1 MPILYNLIH
10 YSHFLLCRKNLSKS
24 KAMSGED
31 SGKETP
37 TNECPVCYERLQNP
51 NISERR
57 LSCGHSFCHD
67 CLVKYLMTAK
77 KEGSIK
83 KNIICPLCRYVT
95 FLSKRGLILPPRAGE
110 LNQILEVPHSPT
122 CLTHSAVVGNC
133 NTLVIPIPETN
144 GPHSPQELCRCTCS
158 SDTGLDLIG
167 HTCGS
172 QVFIISDEGQPM
184 ESSED
189 MVTTNTE
196 THHVDARV
204 NCCRSPSLIM
214 ILLLI
219 FLVAV
224 LAAVLPWILLVKKT

>member
-1 MPILYNLIH
+1 
-10 YSHFLLCRKNLSKS
+10 
-24 KAMSGED
+24 MSQED
-31 SGKETP
+31 GNKESG
-37 TNECPVCYERLQNP
+37 TNECPVCYEKLQAP
-51 NISERR
+51 TISERR

-95 FLSKRGLILPPRAGE
+95 FLSKRGLILPPKHGE
-110 LNQILEVPHSPT
+110 LHQILEVPISPSCIRHSSD
-122 CLTHSAVVGNC
+122 LGSM
-133 NTLVIPIPETN
+133 NTLVIPNTEDAESG
-144 GPHSPQELCRCTCS
+144 GPPDHQRCSCQFDS
-158 SDTGLDLIG
+158 NLDAIN

-172 QVFIISDEGQPM
+172 QIFVISDQGQPL
-184 ESSED
+184 ESVEV
-189 MVTTNTE
+189 VTTQ

-204 NCCRSPSLIM
+204 NCCRSPSLIL

-224 LAAVLPWILLVKKT
+224 LAAVLPWILLVKRT